1 MESYIYKTQNGLE
14 VVLDEVDMQNIATHY
29 RISNTADYIEEN
41 EYLPGASRE
50 LIEKAAARVIDQWDE
65 MDTQGGTLEGDAI
78 KEVLLE
84 KEFIGFYINKF
95 PSKMSFYDGTLNKKV
110 AASYVSAAD
119 KPLLYTYGYE
129 YRDPST
135 HRIPVDKKKALDI
148 IERESYL
155 DIQFETDYVHLN
167 AFSENDLF

>member
-1 MESYIYKTQNGLE
+1 MESYIYKTQNGVE
-14 VVLDEVDMQNIATHY
+14 VVLNEVDMQNIATHY

-41 EYLPGASRE
+41 NFLPGASRE
-50 LIEKAAARVIDQWDE
+50 LIEKAAARVIDQWNE
-65 MDTQGGTLEGDAI
+65 MDIHGGSLECDAI

-110 AASYVSAAD
+110 AAAYVSATD

-129 YRDPST
+129 YRNPST
-135 HRIPVDKKKALDI
+135 HRVPVEKDLALVV

-167 AFSENDLF
+167 AFSENDLL